1 MKQNSIP
8 VGEVSRYIRSLV
20 SEDYFLKHLA
30 VSGEVSNL
38 TYHRSGHIYF
48 TLKDETAALSCVMW
62 AGDRGGLGFRMK
74 DGDKIVATGS
84 VDVYMPQGRYQLYA
98 KKIELQGAGLLY
110 ERFLA
115 LKAELEETGMFAE
128 EYKRPIPYYVKRLGI
143 VTAPTGAAVQ
153 DIRNIALRRNPY
165 VQLILFPALVQ
176 GEGAAASI
184 VRGIETLDA
193 MGLDCLIVG
202 RGGGSIEDL
211 WAFNEEEVARAIFD
225 CSTPVISAVGHETD
239 TTIADLVAD
248 LRAPTPSAAA
258 ELAVC
263 DIRELTGRLS
273 NARERLRTEMW
284 ERLDEA
290 RDRLQVCAR
299 HLRHLGPEDQI
310 REKRQRAADLEDRLA
325 SLAERILEDR
335 KNRLEMARVRLAE
348 RPAAILQEK
357 KHRLAFLEERVRGR
371 SGEVMRDKRH
381 QLQIRIQKWD
391 ALSPL
396 KKLQQGYAYV
406 EDASG
411 RSIASVKD
419 VRAGEA
425 VHLEVTD
432 GVIHAEVTGAEE
444 RVRPLSACAGKV

>member
-20 SEDYFLKHLA
+20 SQDYFLKHLA

-48 TLKDETAALSCVMW
+48 TLKDEAAALSCVMW

-74 DGDKIVATGS
+74 EGDKVVVSGS
-84 VDVYMPQGRYQLYA
+84 IDVYILQGRYQLYA
-98 KKIELQGAGLLY
+98 RKIELQGAGLLY

-115 LKAELEETGMFAE
+115 LKAELEETGMFAQ
-128 EYKRPIPYYVKRLGI
+128 EYKRPIPFYVKRLGI

-153 DIRNIALRRNPY
+153 DIRNIAYRRNPY
-165 VQLILFPALVQ
+165 VELILYPALVQ

-184 VRGIETLDA
+184 VQGIETLDA
-193 MGLDCLIVG
+193 MKLDCLIVG

-211 WAFNEEEVARAIFD
+211 WAFNEEAVARAIFA

-263 DIRELTGRLS
+263 DIRDLLGRLETDR
-273 NARERLRTEMW
+273 NRLRTEMW
-284 ERLDEA
+284 KRLDETRERLA
-290 RDRLQVCAR
+290 VRDR
-299 HLRHLGPEDQI
+299 HLRHLSPENQI

-325 SLAERILEDR
+325 SLSERILEDR
-335 KNRLEMARVRLAE
+335 KNRMAFLQERLSSRVRDVMK
-348 RPAAILQEK
+348 EK
-357 KHRLAFLEERVRGR
+357 KH
-371 SGEVMRDKRH
+371 
-381 QLQIRIQKWD
+381 QLQSRIQKWD
-391 ALSPL
+391 GLSPL
-396 KKLQQGYAYV
+396 RKLQQGFAYV
-406 EDASG
+406 SDG
-411 RSIASVKD
+411 RGHAVASVTSVK
-419 VRAGEA
+419 AGET

-432 GVIHAEVTGAEE
+432 GVIHTEVTGTET
-444 RVRPLSACAGKV
+444 RLRPRDI

>member
-20 SEDYFLKHLA
+20 SQDYFLKHLA

-48 TLKDETAALSCVMW
+48 TLKDEAAAMSCVMW

-74 DGDKIVATGS
+74 AGDKVVVSGS

-98 KKIELQGAGLLY
+98 RKIELQGAGLLY

-115 LKAELEETGMFAE
+115 LKAELEETGMFAQ
-128 EYKRPIPYYVKRLGI
+128 EYKRPIPFYVKRLGI

-153 DIRNIALRRNPY
+153 DIRNIAYRRNPY
-165 VQLILFPALVQ
+165 VQLILYPALVQ

-202 RGGGSIEDL
+202 RGGGLLEDL
-211 WAFNEEEVARAIFD
+211 WAFNEEIVARAIFA

-263 DIRELTGRLS
+263 DIRDLLGRLET
-273 NARERLRTEMW
+273 AGDRLRTEMW

-290 RDRLQVCAR
+290 REHLAVRNRHFR
-299 HLRHLGPEDQI
+299 HLSPENQI
-310 REKRQRAADLEDRLA
+310 REKRQRAADLEDRFI

-335 KNRLEMARVRLAE
+335 RNRMVMLRLQLEE

-357 KHRLAFLEERVRGR
+357 KHRRQFLEERLCGR
-371 SGEVMRDKRH
+371 SREVMKEKRH
-381 QLQIRIQKWD
+381 QLQVRIQKWD

-396 KKLQQGYAYV
+396 RKLQQGFAYV
-406 EDASG
+406 SDERGHAVA
-411 RSIASVKD
+411 SIAA
-419 VRAGEA
+419 VRAGEK

-432 GVIHAEVTGAEE
+432 GVIHTEVTGTET
-444 RVRPLSACAGKV
+444 RLRPQDIQGEMK